1 MRRKQIDRLFGDG
14 RVYRKDGVFVGL
26 VHYEL
31 RVYQTYSD
39 ASNKGSAAATPG
51 PKQVEG
57 HMTGLDNHALWAAG
71 TLLTLHLQ
79 GGWRL
84 DFRIKDVGGG
94 ITSEGGLYEAT

>member
-1 MRRKQIDRLFGDG
+1 MRRKLLDRLFGDG

-31 RVYQTYSD
+31 RVYQNYID
-39 ASNKGSAAATPG
+39 ARTKDDAATPLG

-79 GGWRL
+79 DGRRL

-94 ITSEGGLYEAT
+94 IASKSGLYEAA